1 MMIHVSIIGA
11 TGYTG
16 VELVRLL
23 GLRKD
28 VVLDHLTSRT
38 YAGQKIQEVFPHLY
52 GSIDHI
58 CEELD
63 LEQVT
68 ADSDVIFVAL
78 PHGHAL
84 PIAKKAKEK
93 GKKVIDLG
101 ADFRLKDAAVYEEWY
116 KVAHTEPGL
125 LDEAVYGLPEWNREA
140 IKDADIIA
148 NPGCF
153 VTSILL
159 GLMPLMKK
167 GLVVPGSVICDSKSG
182 TSGAGRSEKVDNL
195 FTEVESSFKAY
206 GVAHHR
212 HTPEIEQLLTEM
224 SGTETLIQFTPHLV
238 PMSRGILSTIY
249 ADITGGYSA
258 EAIHAIFEEAYADET
273 FVQVLPAGMWPM
285 TKSVRGTNVCQI
297 GVTVDPRTG
306 KVIIVSVIDNLM
318 KGAAGQAVQNMNLLF
333 GLDETTGLNTIGLFP

>member
-1 MMIHVSIIGA
+1 MIHVSIIGA

-125 LDEAVYGLPEWNREA
+125 LEEAVYGLPEWNREA

-167 GLVVPGSVICDSKSG
+167 GLGGAGFRYLRFQVGDIRSRPQRKSG
-182 TSGAGRSEKVDNL
+182 QSLHGSG
-195 FTEVESSFKAY
+195 
-206 GVAHHR
+206 
-212 HTPEIEQLLTEM
+212 EQLQGLRRCAPPPH
-224 SGTETLIQFTPHLV
+224 SGNRTAFDGDV
-238 PMSRGILSTIY
+238 GDGN
-249 ADITGGYSA
+249 ADP
-258 EAIHAIFEEAYADET
+258 IHTAFGADEPWHSEHD
-273 FVQVLPAGMWPM
+273 LRGRNRWPLRR
-285 TKSVRGTNVCQI
+285 SH
-297 GVTVDPRTG
+297 PRH
-306 KVIIVSVIDNLM
+306 L
-318 KGAAGQAVQNMNLLF
+318 
-333 GLDETTGLNTIGLFP
+333 

>member
-1 MMIHVSIIGA
+1 MIHVSIIGA

-23 GLRKD
+23 GLRED

-38 YAGQKIQEVFPHLY
+38 YAGQKIQHLFPHLL
-52 GSIDHI
+52 GNVDHT

-68 ADSDVIFVAL
+68 TDSDVIFVAL

-116 KVAHTEPGL
+116 KVPHTEPEL
-125 LDEAVYGLPEWNREA
+125 LEEAVYGLPEWDRDA
-140 IKDADIIA
+140 IKDATVIA

-167 GLVVPGSVICDSKSG
+167 GWVVPNSIVCDSKSG
-182 TSGAGRSEKVDNL
+182 TSGAGRAGNVANL

-212 HTPEIEQLLTEM
+212 HTPEIEQLLTQM
-224 SGTETLIQFTPHLV
+224 AGTDTMIQFTPHLV

-249 ADITGGYSA
+249 ATVTEGHTAD
-258 EAIHAIFEEAYADET
+258 EIHALFEETYADEP

-285 TKSVRGTNVCQI
+285 TKSVKGTNNCQL
-297 GVTVDPRTG
+297 GVTYDERTG
-306 KVIIVSVIDNLM
+306 RVIIVSVIDNLM
-318 KGAAGQAVQNMNLLF
+318 KGAAGQAVQNMNLMF
-333 GLDETTGLNTIGLFP
+333 GLAETTGLQMIGLFP